1 MASADYLFAMQV
13 LKKSLARPFVTS
25 LMSYMG
31 LRAKET
37 RCLTKR
43 ACVGAKVIRL
53 SLHVE

>member
-13 LKKSLARPFVTS
+13 LKKFLARPLVTS
-25 LMSYMG
+25 LMNYRG

-37 RCLTKR
+37 RCLTEG